1 MARRLYVAGSGK
13 DLIYCTAE
21 TNEEAQLA
29 LGPGYRFPDP
39 DDIRRVWELGKLD
52 QMSSAE
58 VYERLGVR
66 RQTVDYWFRKAGG
79 NLPRRRERLVQE
91 REERIRELFMDR
103 KRRRTATEI
112 ARLAGAAISTVR
124 VLAKKFNVKLST
136 GHKRPSDDE
145 LVRLATGKTW
155 PELAAATGL
164 RLSSLRSYIY
174 ARPELSARIAAVR
187 KARPSGRE
195 SHGKVDPKKLAKL
208 ANKGLSAYAI
218 SLQLGVEQMVIRYWM
233 RKLAQKGDDAS
244 ASHRGPIADVMG
256 SSDGGIAR
264 DP

>member
-13 DLIYCTAE
+13 DLVFCTAA
-21 TNEEAQLA
+21 NAEEAQLA
-29 LGPGYRFPDP
+29 LGTGFRAPDP
-39 DDIRRVWELGKLD
+39 DDIRVVWELGKFDRL
-52 QMSSAE
+52 SSAE

-79 NLPRRRERLVQE
+79 NLPRRRERLEQE
-91 REERIRELFMDR
+91 REERIRELLQDR
-103 KRRRTATEI
+103 KRRRSATEI
-112 ARLAGAAISTVR
+112 ARLANTTASRVR
-124 VLAKKFNVKLST
+124 EMAKALRVKLNT
-136 GHKRPSDDE
+136 NHKRPSDDE
-145 LVRLATGKTW
+145 LVRLAEGRTW
-155 PELAAATGL
+155 PELAAAAGL
-164 RLSSLRSYIY
+164 RLSSLRSYVY

-187 KARPSGRE
+187 KNRPSGRE

-233 RKLAQKGDDAS
+233 RKLAQKGPDEATS
-244 ASHRGPIADVMG
+244 NGRTLGNVVG
-256 SSDGGIAR
+256 GSDGRTAG